1 MSRKSRNK
9 TGSGNREAGKR
20 EGGFIPA
27 PCSLLPAP
35 FSIPAPFSAPPVI
48 HRAEW
53 IVPVCSPPVR
63 NGAVL
68 IHGGRIAAVGPFPA
82 IRRDSPAGVRLAD
95 HGQAALF
102 PALVNAHT
110 HLELSTLRGRIPFPQ
125 PGFREWIGLL
135 LPLRALMGPHGADEG
150 LRAGS
155 AELFT
160 GGTGLCGDITNGGAL
175 VRPSTFSKIP
185 ERQVFL
191 ELLGFNLSSVAA
203 AMPAAWVGGRAV
215 EIQASGPAPEPRVGD
230 ACPALVPHSVYSVS
244 PAIIAESKEWT
255 RARGLPFSI
264 HAAEHPE
271 EIEFLRSGKGFCREL
286 LDMLERWDPA
296 WKPPGKTPLEYLDGL
311 GALDSRT
318 LLVHAV
324 HMTESDWSLAARKN
338 CTVVFCP
345 RSNRNLGSGSPRI
358 EEALSRGINCALGT
372 DSLASNTDLNLF
384 AEAGFTLDNHPSVH
398 PEKVLEM
405 ITLNPARALGRKGD
419 FGSLEPGAK
428 AHLLAVTIQS
438 GVNESNLAESLIQ
451 SGKQGACK
459 WVDDSQS

>member
-1 MSRKSRNK
+1 MKSSPSK
-9 TGSGNREAGKR
+9 
-20 EGGFIPA
+20 I
-27 PCSLLPAP
+27 
-35 FSIPAPFSAPPVI
+35 SAPPVI

-68 IHGGRIAAVGPFPA
+68 IHGGRILAAGPFPA
-82 IRRDSPAGVRLAD
+82 IRRDSPPGARLAD
-95 HGQAALF
+95 YGQAALF

-110 HLELSTLRGRIPFPQ
+110 HLELTALRDRIPFPQ

-135 LPLRALMGPHGADEG
+135 FQLRAALEPHCIDDG
-150 LRAGS
+150 LRAGF

-160 GGTGLCGDITNGGAL
+160 SGTGLCGDITNGGAI
-175 VRPSTFSKIP
+175 VRPSPFSKIP

-191 ELLGFNLSSVAA
+191 ELLGFNLNSVAA
-203 AMPAAWVGGRAV
+203 AMPASGVGGQAV
-215 EIQASGPAPEPRVGD
+215 EIEARSFAPAPQVGD

-244 PAIIAESKEWT
+244 PAIITESKEWT

-264 HAAEHPE
+264 HVAEHLE

-286 LDMLERWDPA
+286 LEMLGRWDPK
-296 WKPPGKTPLEYLDGL
+296 WRPPGKTPLEYLDSL

-324 HMTESDWSLAARKN
+324 HMTESDWALAAQKN

-358 EEALSRGINCALGT
+358 EKALSLGINCALGT
-372 DSLASNTDLNLF
+372 DSLAGNTDLNLF
-384 AEAGFTLDNHPSVH
+384 AEAGFTLDNHPSID
-398 PEKVLEM
+398 PEKVIEM
-405 ITLNPARALGRKGD
+405 ITLNPARALGRKAD

-438 GVNESNLAESLIQ
+438 GVNESNLAEFLIQ
-451 SGKQGACK
+451 SGKEGAWK
-459 WVDDSQS
+459 WLDDAQS

>member
-1 MSRKSRNK
+1 M
-9 TGSGNREAGKR
+9 
-20 EGGFIPA
+20 
-27 PCSLLPAP
+27 
-35 FSIPAPFSAPPVI
+35 I

-53 IVPVCSPPVR
+53 VVPVCSPPVR

-68 IHGGRIAAVGPFPA
+68 IYGGRIVAAGPFPA
-82 IRRDSPAGVRLAD
+82 IRRDSPAGVRVAD

-110 HLELSTLRGRIPFPQ
+110 HLELSALRGRIAFPQ

-135 LPLRALMGPHGADEG
+135 FPLRAAMEPHCADEG
-150 LRAGS
+150 LRAGY

-160 GGTGLCGDITNGGAL
+160 SGTGLCGDITNGGAV

-191 ELLGFNLSSVAA
+191 ELLGFNLNSVAA
-203 AMPAAWVGGRAV
+203 ALPASLACGRAV
-215 EIQASGPAPEPRVGD
+215 EVGARSFAPSPQAGD

-244 PAIIAESKEWT
+244 PAIITESKEWT

-264 HAAEHPE
+264 HAAEHLE

-286 LDMLERWDPA
+286 LEMLGRWDPG
-296 WKPPGKTPLEYLDGL
+296 WKPPGKTPIEYLDGL
-311 GALDSRT
+311 GTLDFRT

-324 HMTESDWSLAARKN
+324 HMTESDWALAAQKN

-358 EEALSRGINCALGT
+358 EKALSLGINCALGT
-372 DSLASNTDLNLF
+372 DSLAGNTDLNLF
-384 AEAGFTLDNHPSVH
+384 AEAG
-398 PEKVLEM
+398 
-405 ITLNPARALGRKGD
+405 
-419 FGSLEPGAK
+419 
-428 AHLLAVTIQS
+428 
-438 GVNESNLAESLIQ
+438 
-451 SGKQGACK
+451 
-459 WVDDSQS
+459 

>member
-1 MSRKSRNK
+1 MSKKRS
-9 TGSGNREAGKR
+9 GKR
-20 EGGFIPA
+20 ESGSGMRDGGF
-27 PCSLLPAP
+27 
-35 FSIPAPFSAPPVI
+35 IPAPFSAPPVI

-68 IHGGRIAAVGPFPA
+68 IHGGRIAAAGPFPA
-82 IRRDSPAGVRLAD
+82 VRRDSPAGARLAD

-110 HLELSTLRGRIPFPQ
+110 HLELSALRGRIPFPQ

-135 LPLRALMGPHGADEG
+135 FPLRAAMGPHGADEG
-150 LRAGS
+150 LRAGY

-160 GGTGLCGDITNGGAL
+160 SGTGLCGDITNGGAIL
-175 VRPSTFSKIP
+175 RPSTFSKIP
-185 ERQVFL
+185 ERQVFF
-191 ELLGFNLSSVAA
+191 ELLGFNLNSVGA
-203 AMPAAWVGGRAV
+203 AMHASPAGGRAV
-215 EIQASGPAPEPRVGD
+215 EIEARTFDPAPQVGD

-264 HAAEHPE
+264 HAAEHIE

-286 LDMLERWDPA
+286 LEMLGRWDPG

-311 GALDSRT
+311 GALDYRT

-324 HMTESDWSLAARKN
+324 HMTESDWALAAQKN
-338 CTVVFCP
+338 CNVVFCA
-345 RSNRNLGSGSPRI
+345 RSNWNLGSGSPRI
-358 EEALSRGINCALGT
+358 EKALSLGINCALGT
-372 DSLASNTDLNLF
+372 DSLAGNTDLNLF
-384 AEAGFTLDNHPSVH
+384 AEAGFTLDNYPSVN
-398 PEKVLEM
+398 PEKVIEM

-438 GVNESNLAESLIQ
+438 GVDESNLAESLIQ
-451 SGKQGACK
+451 SGKEGACK